1 MATIT
6 TDTFLDGGVART
18 AGEVWTMNGGIL
30 TIRTDTRVHI
40 NAPAA
45 MTGSIGATTTSAT
58 LGGGVLID
66 SRAVRWMPYNAGSG
80 TVPAIGTLITQG
92 GISGYLLGVWP
103 NYTSAPTAPA
113 AAMPVTGYLKFR
125 EVTGGAFAVGAL
137 TAIGA
142 SATAPDRQ
150 GWIEVVQRQAVA
162 NTVPRLGFFRTRGG
176 WFELDQ
182 VTSGSAND
190 VIQVPTNGGGA
201 GTNVPALW
209 IETGAGT
216 NVYELFPAVLST
228 WYLAANLDT
237 DQRNKFVQTLGSGQV
252 RIGWDGAANAGFV
265 PPAGCKIRIP
275 SNIGRQSTLAGGDG
289 VNQVPNAVLATRPD
303 FTTSSAGDIDFEF
316 FINDWYHLFSAA
328 FKIKMVNCA
337 TFDAHTSSNEASPTE
352 LNNYACGAYIA
363 GQTLTLTNNS
373 LGGTLTDCRFVRPD
387 AASNGHSTNITGCSN
402 YVFTRVRTGVIQYAR
417 STGSVLFSQC
427 RNFTLDELTTYQTTV
442 VTTTC
447 SNFLFTNLNYIDRLR
462 GVTNATTGKYA
473 VQCTVSCDNIKVD
486 GIILSFAGDL
496 GPYLGVFNASNSS
509 NLTFRNLGT
518 RLAPVDINTSFAP
531 AYIFQDS
538 GNNDGV
544 RVQRCYLEATRISN
558 YVTINTSKNITFE
571 STSGTTGSE
580 QTLSLNTLAKGI
592 RSTSNSITGGASVY
606 GSHTFDMFES
616 NTVGRIWWAM
626 NEPTAFSSSFVTLT
640 LAGSTGGFTSG
651 GQVAMPTISD
661 VLVIETPYY
670 ILGHTAFAN
679 SAATLTGV
687 NTGNFTYEF
696 AIDLNTGAGFSS
708 YQTLNGANLSAETIS
723 PSVGFKMRLRI
734 TTTATSTTN
743 AMTYVRINTVTTA
756 VAQDN
761 LYPLDL
767 ATVTLTGYVVGT
779 RIQLYNVTDSVELY
793 NDVPA
798 GATLELLSSYTS
810 DKTYRVRAMYQIG
823 VTAYEFVEFT
833 ETFTEDGL
841 TRSISQ
847 TLDAVYNA
855 NAVDG
860 SLVTGVEIDDASLRV
875 NVDTGVLTWQSLYAY
890 ETYWLQTAVGIR
902 DEQRFIVAID
912 QANYTLAAFKIKNV
926 SSPSVPLV
934 ISNGYGVDLTTGE
947 AIDIINTTG
956 GTIFNAPDRV
966 VPFATG
972 GGGGGATAT
981 EVWNF
986 ATRTLSTGGV
996 TAIQAGLATANEY
1009 DAELA
1014 AIQADLDNPAQ
1025 YRADVSELATE
1036 ANATTN
1042 RTTVIA
1048 AATVVNGNVK
1058 KASLLVPA
1066 TADIV

>member
-6 TDTFLDGGVART
+6 VNTFLDEGTART
-18 AGEVWTMNGGIL
+18 AGEAFTMNGGIL
-30 TIRTDTRVHI
+30 TIRTDTRVHAD
-40 NAPAA
+40 APAS
-45 MTGSIGATTTSAT
+45 MTGSLGLTTTSAT

-66 SRAVRWMPYNAGSG
+66 STAVRWMPYDTGSG

-92 GISGYLLGVWP
+92 GVSGYLLGVWAS
-103 NYTSAPTAPA
+103 YTSAPTAVA

-125 EVTGGAFAVGAL
+125 EVTGGAYAVGAL
-137 TAIGA
+137 TGIGA
-142 SATAPDRQ
+142 SATAADRQ

-182 VTSGSAND
+182 TTSGSAND

-201 GTNVPALW
+201 GTHVAGIW
-209 IETGAGT
+209 IETGVGT
-216 NVYELFPAVLST
+216 DVYELFPAVLST
-228 WYLAANLDT
+228 WYSADNLDT
-237 DQRNKFVQTLGSGQV
+237 DQRNKFVETIGSGQV
-252 RIGWDGAANAGFV
+252 RIGWDGTGNAGFV

-275 SNIGRQSTLAGGDG
+275 SNIGRQSTLALNDAN
-289 VNQVPNAVLATRPD
+289 NQTPHVTVASRPD
-303 FTTSSAGDIDFEF
+303 FTTTSAGDIDFEF
-316 FINDWYHLFSAA
+316 FLNDWYHLFTSA
-328 FKIKMVNCA
+328 FKIRIINSA
-337 TFDAHTSSNEASPTE
+337 TFDAHSSSNEASPTE
-352 LNNYACGAYIA
+352 LNNYGCGAFLA
-363 GQTLTLTNNS
+363 SQTLTLTNNS
-373 LGGTLTDCRFVRPD
+373 LGGTITDCRFVRPN
-387 AASNGHSTNITGCSN
+387 AQSNGHPSVFTGCSN
-402 YVFTRVRTGVIQYAR
+402 YTLTRVRTGVIQYAR
-417 STGSVLFSQC
+417 STGTLTFTQC
-427 RNFTLDELTTYQTTV
+427 RNFVIDELTTYQTTV
-442 VTTTC
+442 LTATC
-447 SNFLFTNLNYIDRLR
+447 SNFLLTNLNYIDRIK
-462 GVTNATTGKYA
+462 GVTNATTPKYA
-473 VQCTVSCDNIKVD
+473 MQCTVSCDNITVD
-486 GIILSFAGDL
+486 GVILSFAGDL

-518 RLAPVDINTSFAP
+518 RANPVDINATFAP
-531 AYIFQDS
+531 AYIFVDS

-544 RVQRCYLEATRISN
+544 RVQRCYLQATRIRN
-558 YVTINTSKNITFE
+558 FLTINTSKNLTLE
-571 STSGTTGSE
+571 STSGTTGLE
-580 QTLSLNTLAKGI
+580 QMLALNSQLKGI
-592 RSTSNSITGGASVY
+592 RTTANSVAGGPSVY

-616 NTVGRIWWAM
+616 ETAGRIWWAM
-626 NEPTAFSSSFVTLT
+626 NEPTAFSNSFVTLT
-640 LAGSTGGFTSG
+640 PAGSAGGFTSG
-651 GQVAMPTISD
+651 GQVAMPTTGD
-661 VLVIETPYY
+661 VLIIETPYY
-670 ILGHTAFAN
+670 ILGHTELAN
-679 SAATLTGV
+679 SAPVLTGV
-687 NTGNFTYEF
+687 GTNNFDYDYALDINDGN
-696 AIDLNTGAGFSS
+696 GFST

-734 TTTATSTTN
+734 TTATANATN
-743 AMTYVRINTVTTA
+743 ALTYVRINTVTTA

-767 ATVTLTGYVVGT
+767 ATVTLSGYVIGT
-779 RIQLYNVTDSVELY
+779 RIQLYNVTDSIELY

-798 GATLELLSSYTS
+798 GATLELLSSYTT
-810 DKTYRVRAMYQIG
+810 DKTYRVRAMYQVG
-823 VTAYEFVEFT
+823 LTAYEFVEFT

-847 TLDAVYNA
+847 TLDTVYNA

-860 SLVTGVEIDDASLRV
+860 SLVTGVEIDDSSLRV

-890 ETYWLQTAVGIR
+890 ETFWLQTAVGIR

-912 QANYTLAAFKIKNV
+912 QANYNLAAFKIKNV

-934 ISNGYGVDLTTGE
+934 IAGGYGKDLTTGD
-947 AIDIINTTG
+947 AIDIIDTTG

-986 ATRTLSTGGV
+986 ATRTLSAGGV

-1025 YRADVSELATE
+1025 YQADVSGLATE

-1042 RTTVIA
+1042 RATVIA

-1066 TADIV
+1066 TADIA